1 MEESRFFNTAKGKYN
16 NFEISIYIFIS
27 PLTKKSEDL
36 KVYEGEG
43 KIMTTLDKE
52 LESENITGGYKIV
65 LKELKNHFAEVK
77 ELL

>member
-1 MEESRFFNTAKGKYN
+1 
-16 NFEISIYIFIS
+16 
-27 PLTKKSEDL
+27 
-36 KVYEGEG
+36 
-43 KIMTTLDKE
+43 MTTLDKE